1 MIKVGITGTTTFE
14 NKTKIKRMIFKIKQE
29 LGESFI
35 IVGIGD
41 KQGADRY
48 IRKFAIELGCAYK
61 EANLPHTSP
70 TLYSMMNESF
80 YNKEY
85 NVKGYFLRNN
95 VYSRYID
102 RLLVFDDQEGQCQKT
117 SRLIESAGKHN
128 KRVVVIN

>member
-1 MIKVGITGTTTFE
+1 MIKIGITGTTTFE
-14 NKTKIKRMIFKIKQE
+14 NKVKIKKMIFKIKQE
-29 LGESFI
+29 LGESVL

-41 KQGADRY
+41 KQGADKY
-48 IRKFAIELGCAYK
+48 IRKFAIEFGCAYK

-117 SRLIESAGKHN
+117 SRLIQSAGKHN
-128 KRVVVIN
+128 KKVVVIN

>member
-70 TLYSMMNESF
+70 TLYSMILA
-80 YNKEY
+80 K
-85 NVKGYFLRNN
+85 
-95 VYSRYID
+95 
-102 RLLVFDDQEGQCQKT
+102 
-117 SRLIESAGKHN
+117 
-128 KRVVVIN
+128 

>member
-1 MIKVGITGTTTFE
+1 MVKIGITGTTTFE
-14 NKTKIKRMIFKIKQE
+14 NKTKIKKMIFKIKQE
-29 LGESFI
+29 LGESVL

-41 KQGADRY
+41 KQGADKY
-48 IRKFAIELGCAYK
+48 IRKFAIEFGCAYK
-61 EANLPHTSP
+61 EANLPHTPP

-80 YNKEY
+80 YNKAY